1 MRRLL
6 SVGAAWPAAATGF
19 GAKEPAAM
27 VAMLSRLRPPALL
40 RTDRQGVTSVE
51 YALVAGA
58 MTALLIAG
66 FSALGGDV
74 KTVLAAVA
82 ALIPGG

>member
-1 MRRLL
+1 
-6 SVGAAWPAAATGF
+6 
-19 GAKEPAAM
+19 M

-74 KTVLAAVA
+74 KTVLVAVA